1 VENFISEIVPDVPKL
16 GDKLCKCG
24 CGQYLFEGWGQL
36 HDYIK
41 GHKPHVGGHHVSKVP
56 SKSKTIHLE
65 ASTTSVPLM
74 VKFAEAKV
82 EEYRQSLEKWQVVV
96 KILRTVM

>member
-24 CGQYLFEGWGQL
+24 CGQYLLEGRP
-36 HDYIK
+36 YIR

-65 ASTTSVPLM
+65 ALTTSVPLM

-82 EEYRQSLEKWQVVV
+82 EEYWQSLEKWQVVV
-96 KILRTVM
+96 KILRTVR